1 METFINCM
9 KQIAN
14 KKHQDV
20 SFKIEDLVF
29 LKPHPYRQQT
39 AFKCAHQKLTSHFY
53 DSYLVIQK
61 IGSVAYLHLPD
72 GAHIHPVFHVLL
84 LKKYVGESE
93 MPSKELPSVTDD
105 GVVILESQHILDTR

>member
-1 METFINCM
+1 M